1 MRIFSTAHGL
11 VLLAAFTYGCS
22 ATVSSSNSIESSSSI
37 LGKYVREEAKDEY
50 IELKSGNLIDVQVK
64 HFKSGGFYDMVQ
76 ESGKY
81 SVVENELIVRMD
93 ASKMTSK
100 LTIDGSK
107 IIDKDSKNVY
117 QKQSS
122 Q

>member
-1 MRIFSTAHGL
+1 MRVFSAACGL
-11 VLLAAFTYGCS
+11 VLLAAFSYGCS
-22 ATVSSSNSIESSSSI
+22 ATLSSSNSIESSSNI

-64 HFKSGGFYDMVQ
+64 HFKSGSSYDMVQ

-81 SVVENELIVRMD
+81 SVMDNELIVIMD
-93 ASKMTSK
+93 ASKVTSK
-100 LTIDGSK
+100 LIIDGSK

-117 QKQSS
+117 QKQQS
-122 Q
+122 